1 MTAARPGLLFDPT
14 LMPLRRARAVRIG
27 GDRFLH
33 ERAFADCL
41 ERIGA
46 ARREFHSAVIFGDA
60 GDDWPQRLRDAGV
73 EAVTSMA
80 AGSPLLEDPDLC
92 LSVGALDTAEPLPAV
107 LAALRHMLAPDALF
121 IGAFAG
127 GNSLPALRAAMRAA
141 DEHDGGAAPHVH
153 PRIDPPS
160 FAALLGNAGFVMPV
174 VDIDRVRLRY
184 ASLDALVRD
193 LRAMATTNILAERP
207 RRPILRRGLA
217 AARKVFE
224 TLGEQGKT
232 PETIEIIHFA
242 AWTPPQKTAKN

>member
-1 MTAARPGLLFDPT
+1 MTGLLFDPT
-14 LMPLRRARAVRIG
+14 IAALRRARADRLG

-46 ARREFHSAVIFGDA
+46 ARRDFRSGVIFGHV

-73 EAVTSMA
+73 GAVSVMA
-80 AGSPLLEDPDLC
+80 AGTPLPDAPDLC
-92 LSVGALDTAEPLPAV
+92 LSIGALDTAEPLPAV
-107 LAALRHMLAPDALF
+107 LFALGVMLAPDALF

-141 DEHDGGAAPHVH
+141 DEFGGGGTAPHVH

-160 FAALLGNAGFVMPV
+160 FAALLGEAGFVMPV

-184 ASLDALVRD
+184 ARFEDLVRD
-193 LRAMATTNILAERP
+193 LRAMAATNILVERP
-207 RRPILRRGLA
+207 RRPILRQGLA
-217 AARKVFE
+217 AARAAFE
-224 TLGEQGKT
+224 ALGEQGKT
-232 PETIEIIHFA
+232 AELIEIMHFA
-242 AWTPPQKTAKN
+242 AWTAPRKSAGN